1 MRNPTLTTYAPQ
13 IALAA
18 LTVFGLIALPLSGNR
33 ALDALCWLLIATL
46 VAAVGSY
53 FHDRLSGRFKPWKV
67 YVLLDKHADVIYVGS
82 TNHCA
87 RRFEEHLE
95 DDVPWKQQVRFMACV
110 RCCWTEKQARRIEER
125 RIKALTAGVEKNRVK
140 VLHNEVHA
148 RPADNVAARFWRS
161 LWLAAYRIEAV
172 LFPDI
177 RWIDNPSVRRHT
189 PINAPAAEAE
199 PDAHQPDPE
208 PVDDLDGWVEATYE
222 RRPADCPD
230 TDYRAAVP
238 LLALS
243 PVPMSP
249 CPPGPTPVGGDH
261 GTGDKGDMHRTSQ
274 GTLSERI
281 RAAHQRHTEKTSP
294 TAKRP
299 TAEPGLTAEQR
310 AAKRTWDEREKKR
323 KQRAK
328 ASGHSY
334 TKQPWPGE
342 IPT

>member
-1 MRNPTLTTYAPQ
+1 MSNHTLRVHTPQ
-13 IALAA
+13 ILLFAATVVALAA
-18 LTVFGLIALPLSGNR
+18 LPFTRFY
-33 ALDALCWLLIATL
+33 ALCWLLIAAVIAT
-46 VAAVGSY
+46 AASY
-53 FHDRLSGRFKPWKV
+53 LHDRLSARFKPWKV
-67 YVLLDKHADVIYVGS
+67 YALLDKHADIIYLGS

-87 RRFEEHLE
+87 RRLEEHLE
-95 DDVPWKQQVRFMACV
+95 DDGLPWKQQVRSMACV

-125 RIKALTAGVEKNRVK
+125 RIKALTVGVEKNRVK

-148 RPADNVAARFWRS
+148 RPADNVAARSWRS
-161 LWLAAYRIEAV
+161 TWLLIYRLESWLQPSV
-172 LFPDI
+172 
-177 RWIDNPSVRRHT
+177 RWIDNPQAWWLTHQHPQADS
-189 PINAPAAEAE
+189 E

-208 PVDDLDGWVEATYE
+208 PVDDPDGWVEATYE
-222 RRPADCPD
+222 RRPADRPD
-230 TDYRAAVP
+230 SGYRAAVP

-249 CPPGPTPVGGDH
+249 CPPGPTPVGGDR
-261 GTGDKGDMHRTSQ
+261 GTGDKGDMPRTSQ

-281 RAAHQRHTEKTSP
+281 RAAHQRHTEKTNP
-294 TAKRP
+294 AAKKP

-334 TKQPWPGE
+334 VKQPWPGE

>member
-1 MRNPTLTTYAPQ
+1 MSNHTLRVHTPQ
-13 IALAA
+13 ILLFAATIVALAA
-18 LTVFGLIALPLSGNR
+18 LPFTRFY
-33 ALDALCWLLIATL
+33 ALCWLLIAAVTAT
-46 VAAVGSY
+46 AASY
-53 FHDRLSGRFKPWKV
+53 LHDRLSARFKPWKV
-67 YVLLDKHADVIYVGS
+67 YALLDKHADVIYVDS

-87 RRFEEHLE
+87 RRFQEHLE

-110 RCCWTEKQARRIEER
+110 RCCWTEKQARRIGER
-125 RIKALTAGVEKNRVK
+125 RIKALTVGVEKNRVK

-148 RPADNVAARFWRS
+148 RPADNVAARSWRS
-161 LWLAAYRIEAV
+161 TWLLIYRIESWLQPSV
-172 LFPDI
+172 
-177 RWIDNPSVRRHT
+177 RWIDNPQAWWLAHQSH
-189 PINAPAAEAE
+189 PQADSE
-199 PDAHQPDPE
+199 PDDRQPDPE
-208 PVDDLDGWVEATYE
+208 PADDPDGWVEATYE
-222 RRPADCPD
+222 RRPADRPG

-261 GTGDKGDMHRTSQ
+261 GTGDKGDTPRTSQ

-281 RAAHQRHTEKTSP
+281 RAAHQRHTEKTNP
-294 TAKRP
+294 AAKKP

-334 TKQPWPGE
+334 VKQPWPGE